1 MGSGKKSKKLCQKP
15 LALSGICLQNCPY
28 VERTLMNTVRD
39 ILKESKVIAVVGL
52 SPKLERD
59 SHKVAKYLQDQGY
72 RIVPVNPRA
81 DTILGEKSYPDLA
94 SIPEKVDVV
103 DIFRRSD
110 DVPPVVDQAID
121 IGAKAVWM
129 QLGIVNEDA
138 AAKAREAGLGVVM
151 DRCMLVEHRNLVP

>member
-1 MGSGKKSKKLCQKP
+1 MK
-15 LALSGICLQNCPY
+15 
-28 VERTLMNTVRD
+28 TVRD
-39 ILKESKVIAVVGL
+39 IFEKSTVIAVVGL
-52 SPKLERD
+52 SPKPERD
-59 SHKVAKYLQDQGY
+59 SHEVAKYLQDQGY

-151 DRCMLVEHRNLVP
+151 DRCMLVEHRNLVS

>member
-1 MGSGKKSKKLCQKP
+1 
-15 LALSGICLQNCPY
+15 
-28 VERTLMNTVRD
+28 MNTVRD
-39 ILKESKVIAVVGL
+39 ILEKSKVIAVVGL
-52 SPKLERD
+52 SPKPERD
-59 SHKVAKYLQDQGY
+59 SHEVAKYLQGQGY

-94 SIPEKVDVV
+94 SIPEEVDVV

-110 DVPPVVDQAID
+110 DVPPVVDQAIA

-129 QLGIVNEDA
+129 QLGIVNEGA

>member
-1 MGSGKKSKKLCQKP
+1 
-15 LALSGICLQNCPY
+15 
-28 VERTLMNTVRD
+28 MNTVRD
-39 ILKESKVIAVVGL
+39 ILEKSKVIAVVGL
-52 SPKLERD
+52 SPKPERD
-59 SHKVAKYLQDQGY
+59 SHEVAKYLQDQGY

-94 SIPEKVDVV
+94 SIPGKVDVV

-129 QLGIVNEDA
+129 QLGIVNEGA

>member
-1 MGSGKKSKKLCQKP
+1 
-15 LALSGICLQNCPY
+15 
-28 VERTLMNTVRD
+28 MNTVRD
-39 ILKESKVIAVVGL
+39 ILEKSKVIAVVGL
-52 SPKLERD
+52 SPKPERD
-59 SHKVAKYLQDQGY
+59 SHEVAKYLQDQGY

-110 DVPPVVDQAID
+110 DVPPVVDQAIA

>member
-1 MGSGKKSKKLCQKP
+1 MK
-15 LALSGICLQNCPY
+15 
-28 VERTLMNTVRD
+28 TVRD
-39 ILKESKVIAVVGL
+39 ILEKSKIIAVVGL
-52 SPKLERD
+52 SPKPERD
-59 SHKVAKYLQDQGY
+59 SHEVAKYLQDQGY

-81 DTILGEKSYPDLA
+81 DNILGEKSYPDLA

-151 DRCMLVEHRNLVP
+151 DRCMLVEHRNLVS

>member
-1 MGSGKKSKKLCQKP
+1 MK
-15 LALSGICLQNCPY
+15 
-28 VERTLMNTVRD
+28 TVRD
-39 ILKESKVIAVVGL
+39 ILEKSKVIAVVGL
-52 SPKLERD
+52 SPKPERD
-59 SHKVAKYLQDQGY
+59 SHEVAKYLQDQGY

-129 QLGIVNEDA
+129 QLGIVNEAA

>member
-1 MGSGKKSKKLCQKP
+1 
-15 LALSGICLQNCPY
+15 
-28 VERTLMNTVRD
+28 MNTVRD
-39 ILKESKVIAVVGL
+39 ILEKSKVIAVVGL
-52 SPKLERD
+52 SPKPERD
-59 SHKVAKYLQDQGY
+59 SHEVAKYLQDQGY

>member
-1 MGSGKKSKKLCQKP
+1 MRCLEFVCKIAQT
-15 LALSGICLQNCPY
+15 LS
-28 VERTLMNTVRD
+28 RTLMNTVRD
-39 ILKESKVIAVVGL
+39 ILEKSKVIAVVGL
-52 SPKLERD
+52 SPKPERD
-59 SHKVAKYLQDQGY
+59 SHEVAKYLQGQGY

>member
-15 LALSGICLQNCPY
+15 LALSRIYLQNCPY
-28 VERTLMNTVRD
+28 LESTLMKTVRD
-39 ILKESKVIAVVGL
+39 IFEKSKVIAVVGL
-52 SPKLERD
+52 SPKPERD
-59 SHKVAKYLQDQGY
+59 SHEVAKYLQDQGY

-151 DRCMLVEHRNLVP
+151 DRCMLVEHRNLVS

>member
-1 MGSGKKSKKLCQKP
+1 MK
-15 LALSGICLQNCPY
+15 
-28 VERTLMNTVRD
+28 TVRD
-39 ILKESKVIAVVGL
+39 IFEKSKVIAVVGL
-52 SPKLERD
+52 SPKPERD
-59 SHKVAKYLQDQGY
+59 SHEVAKYLQDQGY

-94 SIPEKVDVV
+94 SIPGKVDVV
-103 DIFRRSD
+103 DIFRRSV

-138 AAKAREAGLGVVM
+138 AAKALEAGLGVVM
-151 DRCMLVEHRNLVP
+151 DRCMLVEHRNLVS

>member
-1 MGSGKKSKKLCQKP
+1 
-15 LALSGICLQNCPY
+15 
-28 VERTLMNTVRD
+28 MNTVRD
-39 ILKESKVIAVVGL
+39 ILEKSKVIAVVGL
-52 SPKLERD
+52 SPKPERD
-59 SHKVAKYLQDQGY
+59 SHEVAKYLQGQGY

-129 QLGIVNEDA
+129 QLGIVNEGA

>member
-1 MGSGKKSKKLCQKP
+1 
-15 LALSGICLQNCPY
+15 
-28 VERTLMNTVRD
+28 MNTVRD
-39 ILKESKVIAVVGL
+39 ILEKSKVIAVVGL
-52 SPKLERD
+52 SPKPERD
-59 SHKVAKYLQDQGY
+59 SHEVAKYLQDQGY

-121 IGAKAVWM
+121 IGAKAV
-129 QLGIVNEDA
+129 DA
-138 AAKAREAGLGVVM
+138 AW
-151 DRCMLVEHRNLVP
+151 HR

>member
-1 MGSGKKSKKLCQKP
+1 MK
-15 LALSGICLQNCPY
+15 
-28 VERTLMNTVRD
+28 TVRD
-39 ILKESKVIAVVGL
+39 ILEKSKVIAVVGL
-52 SPKLERD
+52 SPKPERD
-59 SHKVAKYLQDQGY
+59 SHEVAKYLQDQGY

-151 DRCMLVEHRNLVP
+151 DRCMLVEHRNLVS

>member
-1 MGSGKKSKKLCQKP
+1 
-15 LALSGICLQNCPY
+15 
-28 VERTLMNTVRD
+28 MNTVRD
-39 ILKESKVIAVVGL
+39 ILEKSKVIAVVGL
-52 SPKLERD
+52 SPKPERD
-59 SHKVAKYLQDQGY
+59 SHEVAKYLQDQGY

-129 QLGIVNEDA
+129 QLGIVNEGA

>member
-1 MGSGKKSKKLCQKP
+1 
-15 LALSGICLQNCPY
+15 
-28 VERTLMNTVRD
+28 MNTARD
-39 ILKESKVIAVVGL
+39 ILEKSKVIAVVGL
-52 SPKLERD
+52 SPKPERD
-59 SHKVAKYLQDQGY
+59 SHEVAKYLQDQGY

-110 DVPPVVDQAID
+110 DVPPVVDQAIA

>member
-1 MGSGKKSKKLCQKP
+1 
-15 LALSGICLQNCPY
+15 
-28 VERTLMNTVRD
+28 MNTVRD
-39 ILKESKVIAVVGL
+39 ILEKSKVIAVVGL
-52 SPKLERD
+52 SPKPERD
-59 SHKVAKYLQDQGY
+59 SHEVAKYLQDQGY

-110 DVPPVVDQAID
+110 DVPPVVDQAIY

-151 DRCMLVEHRNLVP
+151 DRCMLVEHRNLVS

>member
-1 MGSGKKSKKLCQKP
+1 MK
-15 LALSGICLQNCPY
+15 
-28 VERTLMNTVRD
+28 TVRD
-39 ILKESKVIAVVGL
+39 ILEKSKVIAVVGL
-52 SPKLERD
+52 SPKPERD
-59 SHKVAKYLQDQGY
+59 SHEVAKYLQDQGY

-138 AAKAREAGLGVVM
+138 AVKAREAGLGVVM
-151 DRCMLVEHRNLVP
+151 DRCMLVEHRNLVS

>member
-1 MGSGKKSKKLCQKP
+1 
-15 LALSGICLQNCPY
+15 
-28 VERTLMNTVRD
+28 MNTVRD
-39 ILKESKVIAVVGL
+39 ILENSKVIAVVGL
-52 SPKLERD
+52 SPKPERD
-59 SHKVAKYLQDQGY
+59 SHEVAKYLQDQGY

-94 SIPEKVDVV
+94 SIPGKVDVV

-110 DVPPVVDQAID
+110 DVPPVVDQAIA

-129 QLGIVNEDA
+129 QLGIVNEVA
-138 AAKAREAGLGVVM
+138 AAKARKAGLGVVM

>member
-1 MGSGKKSKKLCQKP
+1 
-15 LALSGICLQNCPY
+15 
-28 VERTLMNTVRD
+28 MNTVRD
-39 ILKESKVIAVVGL
+39 ILEKSKVIAVVGL
-52 SPKLERD
+52 SPKPERD
-59 SHKVAKYLQDQGY
+59 SHEVAKYLQDQGY

-110 DVPPVVDQAID
+110 DVPPVVDQAIA

-129 QLGIVNEDA
+129 QLGIVNEGA

>member
-1 MGSGKKSKKLCQKP
+1 MK
-15 LALSGICLQNCPY
+15 
-28 VERTLMNTVRD
+28 TVRD
-39 ILKESKVIAVVGL
+39 ILEESKVIAVVGL
-52 SPKLERD
+52 SPKPERD
-59 SHKVAKYLQDQGY
+59 SHEVAKYLQDQGY
-72 RIVPVNPRA
+72 RIVPVNPKA

-151 DRCMLVEHRNLVP
+151 DRCMLVEHRNLVS

>member
-1 MGSGKKSKKLCQKP
+1 M
-15 LALSGICLQNCPY
+15 QNCPY
-28 VERTLMNTVRD
+28 LERTLMNTVRD
-39 ILKESKVIAVVGL
+39 ILEKSKIIAVVGL
-52 SPKLERD
+52 SPKPERD
-59 SHKVAKYLQDQGY
+59 SHEVAKYLQDQGY

-94 SIPEKVDVV
+94 SIPGKVDVV

-151 DRCMLVEHRNLVP
+151 DRCMLVEHRNLVS

>member
-1 MGSGKKSKKLCQKP
+1 
-15 LALSGICLQNCPY
+15 
-28 VERTLMNTVRD
+28 MNTVRD